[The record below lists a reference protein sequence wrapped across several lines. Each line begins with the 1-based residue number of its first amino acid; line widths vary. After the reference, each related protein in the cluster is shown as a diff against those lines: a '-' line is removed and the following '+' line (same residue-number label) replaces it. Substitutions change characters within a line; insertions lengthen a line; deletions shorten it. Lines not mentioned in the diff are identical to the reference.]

1 MSRRLTDIAPVMR
14 LRSALRLL
22 AASALLLSGSA
33 VMAAP
38 AASSSETLTLVQT
51 DDTPKPFKLSAPRP
65 NPFRTTSALTLTVE
79 ESGEITVTVHDAL
92 GRRVALLREGQTTA
106 GTYTLRVDADNL
118 PPGLYIVRATN
129 EQGDTATR
137 SLALVR

>member
-1 MSRRLTDIAPVMR
+1 MASPVANSVDDG
-14 LRSALRLL
+14 L
-22 AASALLLSGSA
+22 
-33 VMAAP
+33 
-38 AASSSETLTLVQT
+38 ELVQV

-79 ESGEITVTVHDAL
+79 DPGEITVTVHDAL
-92 GRRVALLREGQTTA
+92 GRRVALLREGQASA

-129 EQGDTATR
+129 DHGDTATR

>member
-1 MSRRLTDIAPVMR
+1 MTDIAPVMR
-14 LRSALRLL
+14 LRSTLQLF
-22 AASALLLSGSA
+22 AASALLLSGTV

-38 AASSSETLTLVQT
+38 VASSDAGLELVQV

-65 NPFRTTSALTLTVE
+65 NPFRTSSALTLTVE
-79 ESGEITVTVHDAL
+79 EAGEITVTVHDAL
-92 GRRVALLREGQTTA
+92 GRRVALLREGQTSA

-129 EQGDTATR
+129 DKGDTATR

>member
-1 MSRRLTDIAPVMR
+1 MR
-14 LRSALRLL
+14 LRSTFRLL
-22 AASALLLSGSA
+22 AASALLLSGTA
-33 VMAAP
+33 VMAVPVAGSD
-38 AASSSETLTLVQT
+38 AGIALVQV

-79 ESGEITVTVHDAL
+79 EAGEITVTVHDAL
-92 GRRVALLREGQTTA
+92 GRRVAMLREGQSTP
-106 GTYTLRVDADNL
+106 GTYTLRVDAENL

-129 EQGDTATR
+129 GDGDTATR

>member
-1 MSRRLTDIAPVMR
+1 
-14 LRSALRLL
+14 
-22 AASALLLSGSA
+22 
-33 VMAAP
+33 MAAP
-38 AASSSETLTLVQT
+38 VANSDVGLELVQV

-79 ESGEITVTVHDAL
+79 EAGEITVTVHDAL
-92 GRRVALLREGQTTA
+92 GRRVALLREGQTSA
-106 GTYTLRVDADNL
+106 GTYTLRVEADNL

>member
-1 MSRRLTDIAPVMR
+1 MH
-14 LRSALRLL
+14 LRSTLRLL
-22 AASALLLSGSA
+22 AATTLLLSGTV

-38 AASSSETLTLVQT
+38 VVSPTTGIELVQV

-65 NPFRTTSALTLTVE
+65 NPFRTTAALTLTVE
-79 ESGEITVTVHDAL
+79 EPGEITVTVHDAL
-92 GRRVALLREGQTTA
+92 GRRVALLREGQTSA
-106 GTYTLRVDADNL
+106 GTYTLRVEADDL
-118 PPGLYIVRATN
+118 PPGLYIVRASN

>member
-1 MSRRLTDIAPVMR
+1 MR
-14 LRSALRLL
+14 LRSTLYLL
-22 AASALLLSGSA
+22 AASALLLSGTA

-38 AASSSETLTLVQT
+38 VVSNSDASLELVQV

-65 NPFRTTSALTLTVE
+65 NPFQTTSSLTLTVE
-79 ESGEITVTVHDAL
+79 EPGDITVTVHDAL

-129 EQGDTATR
+129 DHGDTATR